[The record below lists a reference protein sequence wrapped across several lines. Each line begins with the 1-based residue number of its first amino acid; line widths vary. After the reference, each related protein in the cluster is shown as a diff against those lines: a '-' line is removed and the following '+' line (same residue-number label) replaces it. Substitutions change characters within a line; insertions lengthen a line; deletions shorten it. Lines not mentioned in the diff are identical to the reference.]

1 MVFKKLYS
9 VLIKPFCVFICI
21 ILANLTLNIIVWYII
36 SGVQPLM
43 SPVCIH
49 VVTWIAWVLCT
60 FHLPAWH
67 TGACIAAV
75 PASKCDSNL
84 VHLSQVVADCNIK
97 NNKLYNTTYMVNF
110 FGKYVEICVFH
121 YWRKRKLKLIFHS
134 SYAIKNFIWV
144 LVGRPNYACS
154 AM

>member
-1 MVFKKLYS
+1 MFKKLYS

-21 ILANLTLNIIVWYII
+21 LLANLTLNIIVWHLI

-75 PASKCDSNL
+75 PASKGDSNL
-84 VHLSQVVADCNIK
+84 VHLPQVVADCNIK
-97 NNKLYNTTYMVNF
+97 KSYTIQPIWLTFLVNTLKYAYFINEEKTNKNLFFILNTQNTIL
-110 FGKYVEICVFH
+110 FGF
-121 YWRKRKLKLIFHS
+121 
-134 SYAIKNFIWV
+134 
-144 LVGRPNYACS
+144 
-154 AM
+154 

>member
-1 MVFKKLYS
+1 MCIHLHNIGKPYTEHYCLVF
-9 VLIKPFCVFICI
+9 
-21 ILANLTLNIIVWYII
+21 NM
-36 SGVQPLM
+36 PLM

-75 PASKCDSNL
+75 PASKGDSNL
-84 VHLSQVVADCNIK
+84 VHLPQVVTDCNIK
-97 NNKLYNTTYMVNF
+97 KKLYNTTDMVNF

-134 SYAIKNFIWV
+134 SYTINNFIWV
-144 LVGRPNYACS
+144 LVGRPNYAVQCNWLDFFF
-154 AM
+154 